1 MSRLETRNLAT
12 IATNININ
20 RLQRNIVDLNPRG
33 EAAARQTAEVK
44 AALEMAA
51 NIHGINGLN
60 EATLPNGR
68 PSVTNSII
76 ANGNCNCKN
85 GFDGEKCDQC
95 QISYGGF
102 PTCHYGGKFIVP
114 ISNFKYFFT
123 FLS

>member
-12 IATNININ
+12 LATNVNIN

-33 EAAARQTAEVK
+33 EAATQAAEVK

-60 EATLPNGR
+60 EATLPNGH

-85 GFDGEKCDQC
+85 ARL
-95 QISYGGF
+95 
-102 PTCHYGGKFIVP
+102 PTITLTEDSLATETGDNRVSLRYIA
-114 ISNFKYFFT
+114 T
-123 FLS
+123 

>member
-85 GFDGEKCDQC
+85 ARL
-95 QISYGGF
+95 
-102 PTCHYGGKFIVP
+102 PTITLTEDSLATETGDNRVSLRYIA
-114 ISNFKYFFT
+114 T
-123 FLS
+123 